1 MVVKPEFIV
10 KVKFS
15 STESIDIFRI
25 VFLNDEGSK

>member
-10 KVKFS
+10 KLKFS
-15 STESIDIFRI
+15 RRESIEIFRI